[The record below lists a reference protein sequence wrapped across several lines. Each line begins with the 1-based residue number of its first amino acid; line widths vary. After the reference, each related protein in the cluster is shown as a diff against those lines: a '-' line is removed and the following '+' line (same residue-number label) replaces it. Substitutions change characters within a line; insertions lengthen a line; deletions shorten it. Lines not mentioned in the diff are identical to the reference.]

1 MRVPVMLI
9 SAVALGALTA
19 GPVAAATA
27 AQQKQLDRLSPQ
39 VRAQVEARLGPGQ
52 TVKEVVETMMLNDLS
67 REYAEADYFIFDHEA
82 QTVTVIHMSGK
93 REVLAYDP
101 ATMVIVRE

>member
-9 SAVALGALTA
+9 SAVAIGASTA

-27 AQQKQLDRLSPQ
+27 AQQKQLDMLSPRL
-39 VRAQVEARLGPGQ
+39 RAEVEARLGPGQ
-52 TVKEVVETMMLNDLS
+52 TVKGILETMLLNDLS
-67 REYAEADYFIFDHEA
+67 RQYAEAEYFVFDHEA
-82 QTVTVIHMSGK
+82 RTVTVVHVSGE

-101 ATMVIVRE
+101 ATMAVVHD